1 MPQEPREFK
10 SVIQEPPLPGLSRTA
25 MSCVQVCM
33 TDQAPTP
40 ARSSRLRIA
49 LIAYSVAAFV
59 VVPLSLFWAVLSIMA
74 STTTTN
80 TEFVN
85 VYILANAA
93 FPLLWLV
100 GVVGGWVAWFLR
112 RDRLGWVLMASP
124 AVPLVISIAML
135 AVWPL
140 A

>member
-59 VVPLSLFWAVLSIMA
+59 VIPLSLFWAVLSIMA

-80 TEFVN
+80 TEFVS
-85 VYILANAA
+85 A
-93 FPLLWLV
+93 
-100 GVVGGWVAWFLR
+100 R
-112 RDRLGWVLMASP
+112 
-124 AVPLVISIAML
+124 
-135 AVWPL
+135 
-140 A
+140 